1 MTEEAP
7 PTPIKTIPPPAQEPQ
22 AERLPG
28 TRVLLADD
36 DRGVA
41 RSLRRVLVGE
51 NYDVTMVADGAEAAE
66 ALMKEPFD
74 VVLSD
79 IHMPNMSGV
88 ELLSLVRAYDLDVPV
103 ILLTGDPSLETAIEA
118 LKLGAIEYLTKPW
131 ENEALLAAV
140 KRAVKLHALARTKRE
155 AMKLLGAHPGA
166 GDFAGMS
173 VALDRTLES
182 LYIAFQPI
190 VDLRR
195 QRVLGYECFM
205 RSMERALPTP
215 HAILEAAEKLDR
227 LAELGRKLRRMPVEI
242 TATHKLPND
251 ALLFVNIHE
260 AELLDD
266 DLYRKDAPLSLIAPR
281 VVLELT
287 ERATL
292 ARIPDVRR
300 RIADLRRIGFLFAV
314 DDLGGGYA
322 GLSNLAILE
331 PDFVK
336 FDMSIIRDIHTST
349 VREKLVGSMAQTCRE
364 LGMSVIV
371 EGVEKA
377 EDRDRLAQLGCELMQ
392 GHLFAKPGLPYPAPH
407 W

>member
-1 MTEEAP
+1 MASRERNAMTEEAP
-7 PTPIKTIPPPAQEPQ
+7 PKTIPPPSAEKPR
-22 AERLPG
+22 ERLPG

-51 NYDVTMVADGAEAAE
+51 NYDVTTVADGAEAAE

-74 VVLSD
+74 VVVSD

-131 ENEALLAAV
+131 ENETLVAAV

-166 GDFAGMS
+166 GDLAGMS

-190 VDLRR
+190 VDLRHR
-195 QRVLGYECFM
+195 RVLGFECLM
-205 RSMERALPTP
+205 RSMERALPSP

-227 LAELGRKLRRMPVEI
+227 LAELGRKLRRMPVEKI
-242 TATHKLPND
+242 G
-251 ALLFVNIHE
+251 
-260 AELLDD
+260 
-266 DLYRKDAPLSLIAPR
+266 
-281 VVLELT
+281 
-287 ERATL
+287 RAH
-292 ARIPDVRR
+292 V
-300 RIADLRRIGFLFAV
+300 
-314 DDLGGGYA
+314 
-322 GLSNLAILE
+322 
-331 PDFVK
+331 
-336 FDMSIIRDIHTST
+336 
-349 VREKLVGSMAQTCRE
+349 
-364 LGMSVIV
+364 
-371 EGVEKA
+371 
-377 EDRDRLAQLGCELMQ
+377 
-392 GHLFAKPGLPYPAPH
+392 
-407 W
+407 